1 MPKSG
6 ENCRFPVEDGTV
18 QPYDGDQ
25 GQRTST
31 LIRNHPVRG
40 ESREDFLGESKGSPP
55 TTYFQDSYLD
65 AGEARDEFWSIS
77 GDFIYRS
84 RWAKSQ
90 TLHAKGRINSFST
103 GIYIEVIRATHTTS
117 DVVQESRIDDKWNID
132 GSRDL
137 SASWTG
143 FTQFTLLKVK
153 PPEGYMWSGWGL
165 TKRQAASRLDHLW
178 PQIWRSISRNSK
190 MKEKQNWSSER
201 PKLVNARKL
210 RGIHFID
217 SEDME
222 LAEIIKTARKN
233 WKCRPLL
240 LCRGKGQQAGTE

>member
-77 GDFIYRS
+77 GDFIYRHHVGPRVKLYTPREES
-84 RWAKSQ
+84 ISIP
-90 TLHAKGRINSFST
+90 LE
-103 GIYIEVIRATHTTS
+103 YILRSSE
-117 DVVQESRIDDKWNID
+117 
-132 GSRDL
+132 
-137 SASWTG
+137 
-143 FTQFTLLKVK
+143 LLIQPQMLCRK
-153 PPEGYMWSGWGL
+153 
-165 TKRQAASRLDHLW
+165 AASMINGTSMDQEICLLHG
-178 PQIWRSISRNSK
+178 QVSHNS
-190 MKEKQNWSSER
+190 
-201 PKLVNARKL
+201 LY
-210 RGIHFID
+210 
-217 SEDME
+217 
-222 LAEIIKTARKN
+222 
-233 WKCRPLL
+233 
-240 LCRGKGQQAGTE
+240 